1 MNNKINE
8 LMKDRD
14 FHHRKA
20 VKTNSDHHWTRYRS
34 LRNLVNREIKSAES
48 NYYCNLINDAKGDSG
63 KVWKAVNEAS
73 SRNVISLSPQCIV
86 TEGVQLT
93 TPSLIAA
100 AMNSHF
106 ASIGKSLADK
116 ISSVVSIVA
125 RLLKYGA
132 RAICRSVTN
141 LLNLSISS
149 GKFPDVWKC
158 SKVTALFKC
167 GDRSNPTNYRPISI
181 LPTLSKIMEK
191 VVHSQFYEFL
201 NSHDLLSSKQFGF
214 RPKYSTATALSNFA
228 DEVLLNMEQ
237 GNLCGAVF
245 LDLKKA
251 FDTVDHCI
259 LLSKLSEIGVSPS
272 SIKWFESYLS
282 NRKQKTSCGNEI
294 SAALPV
300 TVGVPQG
307 SILGPLLFLVYINN
321 LPNAVK
327 NSEVTLYADDT
338 VLYCFSKDPR
348 LLEDKLNED
357 LLMVAYWLRE
367 NKLTLN
373 LDKTKSMIT
382 GSNRKLGNISTLL
395 SIFDT
400 DINTVSSLKYLGVV
414 LSTNFTWTDHIEY
427 ISIKINKNLGLLRRI
442 KHLLPQQA
450 RLLFYNSLVLP
461 MFDYADLVWGD
472 KDNLVLMDELQVL
485 QNKAAKIILDRPLQS
500 SATEAL
506 SALKWLD
513 LYRRRNYHRCVHI
526 WKCVNG
532 YTKHCLD
539 ILRCSQIHSYNTR
552 NKDTI
557 RLPKV
562 KRNWGKQRT
571 NYQAMKDW
579 NDLDCDI
586 RNALTLTSFKKKY
599 ISKFLT

>member
-1 MNNKINE
+1 M
-8 LMKDRD
+8 
-14 FHHRKA
+14 A
-20 VKTNSDHHWTRYRS
+20 
-34 LRNLVNREIKSAES
+34 
-48 NYYCNLINDAKGDSG
+48 
-63 KVWKAVNEAS
+63 
-73 SRNVISLSPQCIV
+73 
-86 TEGVQLT
+86 QL
-93 TPSLIAA
+93 
-100 AMNSHF
+100 
-106 ASIGKSLADK
+106 
-116 ISSVVSIVA
+116 
-125 RLLKYGA
+125 
-132 RAICRSVTN
+132 
-141 LLNLSISS
+141 
-149 GKFPDVWKC
+149 
-158 SKVTALFKC
+158 
-167 GDRSNPTNYRPISI
+167 
-181 LPTLSKIMEK
+181 
-191 VVHSQFYEFL
+191 
-201 NSHDLLSSKQFGF
+201 
-214 RPKYSTATALSNFA
+214 
-228 DEVLLNMEQ
+228 
-237 GNLCGAVF
+237 F

-272 SIKWFESYLS
+272 SIKWFESYLN

-321 LPNAVK
+321 LPNAVE

-348 LLEDKLNED
+348 LLGDKLNED

-373 LDKTKSMIT
+373 LDKTKSMII
-382 GSNRKLGNISTLL
+382 GSNRKLGNISTLAL

-400 DINTVSSLKYLGVV
+400 DINTGSSFKYLGVV

-506 SALKWLD
+506 
-513 LYRRRNYHRCVHI
+513 
-526 WKCVNG
+526 
-532 YTKHCLD
+532 
-539 ILRCSQIHSYNTR
+539 
-552 NKDTI
+552 
-557 RLPKV
+557 
-562 KRNWGKQRT
+562 
-571 NYQAMKDW
+571 
-579 NDLDCDI
+579 
-586 RNALTLTSFKKKY
+586 
-599 ISKFLT
+599 

>member
-1 MNNKINE
+1 
-8 LMKDRD
+8 
-14 FHHRKA
+14 
-20 VKTNSDHHWTRYRS
+20 
-34 LRNLVNREIKSAES
+34 
-48 NYYCNLINDAKGDSG
+48 
-63 KVWKAVNEAS
+63 
-73 SRNVISLSPQCIV
+73 
-86 TEGVQLT
+86 
-93 TPSLIAA
+93 
-100 AMNSHF
+100 MNSHF
-106 ASIGKSLADK
+106 ASSGKTLADK
-116 ISSVVSIVA
+116 ISSVVSIVLPTSIMSLSKTAPVFNLNHVDEDTVLQHLLSLKTNKAIGLDSINA

-149 GKFPDVWKC
+149 GKFFDVWKC

-214 RPKYSTATALSNFA
+214 RPKYSTATALSNFV

-251 FDTVDHCI
+251 FDTVDRCI

-272 SIKWFESYLS
+272 SIKWFESYLN

-373 LDKTKSMIT
+373 LDKTKSMII
-382 GSNRKLGNISTLL
+382 GSNRKLGNISTLSL

-400 DINTVSSLKYLGVV
+400 DINTVSSFKYLGVV

>member
-1 MNNKINE
+1 MENGLNMSLSQPAPVFNLNHVDE
-8 LMKDRD
+8 DTVLQ
-14 FHHRKA
+14 HLLS
-20 VKTNSDHHWTRYRS
+20 VKTNKAIG
-34 LRNLVNREIKSAES
+34 L
-48 NYYCNLINDAKGDSG
+48 DS
-63 KVWKAVNEAS
+63 
-73 SRNVISLSPQCIV
+73 IS
-86 TEGVQLT
+86 
-93 TPSLIAA
+93 
-100 AMNSHF
+100 
-106 ASIGKSLADK
+106 
-116 ISSVVSIVA
+116 A

-158 SKVTALFKC
+158 SRVTALFKS

-237 GNLCGAVF
+237 GNLCGAMF

-272 SIKWFESYLS
+272 SIKWFESYLN

-294 SAALPV
+294 SGALPV

-307 SILGPLLFLVYINN
+307 SILGQLLFLVYINN

-373 LDKTKSMIT
+373 LNKTKSMII
-382 GSNRKLGNISTLL
+382 GSNRKLGNISTLSL

-400 DINTVSSLKYLGVV
+400 DINTVSSFKYLGVV

-450 RLLFYNSLVLP
+450 CLLFYNSLVLP

-513 LYRRRNYHRCVHI
+513 LYRRRNYHRC
-526 WKCVNG
+526 
-532 YTKHCLD
+532 
-539 ILRCSQIHSYNTR
+539 IHTVRS
-552 NKDTI
+552 TI
-557 RLPKV
+557 SVLCKIHASRVL
-562 KRNWGKQRT
+562 N
-571 NYQAMKDW
+571 
-579 NDLDCDI
+579 
-586 RNALTLTSFKKKY
+586 
-599 ISKFLT
+599 